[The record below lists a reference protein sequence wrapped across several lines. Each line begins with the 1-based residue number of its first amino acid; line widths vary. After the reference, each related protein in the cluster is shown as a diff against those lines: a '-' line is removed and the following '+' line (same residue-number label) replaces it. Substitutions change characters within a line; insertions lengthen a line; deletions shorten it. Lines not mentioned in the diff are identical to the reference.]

1 MTEFICDIGSNHN
14 ANLARAVTLIDTAYK
29 VGATHVKFQLF
40 DGSIG
45 KTECEWLPLSFLP
58 ILRDEAHAYGL
69 QFGCSPFYLKAVEG
83 LEPYV
88 DFYKLTS
95 NYDMV
100 HKLFDACL
108 DTGKPIICSFPPYE
122 LKPSDAKYF
131 TRSAHVLAAIPLY
144 PTPLSEVHLNQIPFN
159 AIVDGWS
166 DHTRNAGVLYRA
178 IHHYNIKVVEFHL
191 DLDGKGWEYHYGHC
205 WLPDEIKQVIDT
217 VKQGLEVD

>member
-1 MTEFICDIGSNHN
+1 MISWICEVGSNHN
-14 ANLARAVTLIDTAYK
+14 ANLGRALELVRAARLIGCSA
-29 VGATHVKFQLF
+29 VKFQLF
-40 DGSIG
+40 NNEIG
-45 KTECEWLPLSFLP
+45 KPLREWLPIEILP
-58 ILRDEAHAYGL
+58 ALRDEAHKYNL
-69 QFGCSPFYLKAVEG
+69 QFGCSPFYLKAVEE

-100 HKLFDACL
+100 HKLFYACL
-108 DTGKPIICSFPPYE
+108 DTGKPVICSFPPYE

-131 TRSAHVLAAIPLY
+131 TKSAHVLAAIPLY

-159 AIVDGWS
+159 TVIDGWS
-166 DHTRNAGVLYRA
+166 DHTHNAGVIYRA

-191 DLDGKGWEYHYGHC
+191 DLDGHGWEYHYGHC
-205 WLPDEIKQVIDT
+205 WLPNEIKQVIDT